1 MIITQTPF
9 RVSFFGGGTDMKSFY
24 KYQKGKVLSTTID
37 RYIYVVVKKQLGIV
51 EYKYRI
57 NWSEVEFKNSIN
69 EIKHP
74 IVREALKYFKIDFPL
89 EISTFQISQ
98 QIQGLHLQV
107 HLQLV

>member
-1 MIITQTPF
+1 
-9 RVSFFGGGTDMKSFY
+9 MKSFY
-24 KYQKGKVLSTTID
+24 KYQKGKVLSSTID

-89 EISTFQISQ
+89 EITTFSDIPANT
-98 QIQGLHLQV
+98 GLASSSAFAV
-107 HLQLV
+107 GLVYALLKIKKEKYLRK